1 MLCAALSALVE
12 WVFAQLHCVGF
23 EITRR
28 HDQSLDFR
36 INLQFDSQ
44 DKIESSRKR
53 TRSLSELTLNSE
65 TSIDLSEYW
74 LLTGKGKTWQLRIS
88 TCPCKKLELEQNI
101 NWHFV
106 LKYPEIYIVHYC
118 MKNVYSLYIIIV
130 FDRCVKVFCI
140 KGLRMR
146 YTLFRKLKNKNPIFL
161 IF

>member
-1 MLCAALSALVE
+1 MRCVIRVGGVSFCTIALCWIRNYTPTWSVSRLS
-12 WVFAQLHCVGF
+12 F
-23 EITRR
+23 
-28 HDQSLDFR
+28 
-36 INLQFDSQ
+36 NLQFDTQ

-88 TCPCKKLELEQNI
+88 TCPCKRLEQNI

>member
-1 MLCAALSALVE
+1 
-12 WVFAQLHCVGF
+12 
-23 EITRR
+23 
-28 HDQSLDFR
+28 
-36 INLQFDSQ
+36 
-44 DKIESSRKR
+44 
-53 TRSLSELTLNSE
+53 
-65 TSIDLSEYW
+65 
-74 LLTGKGKTWQLRIS
+74 
-88 TCPCKKLELEQNI
+88 
-101 NWHFV
+101 V